1 VLKKLWSAP
10 YFGLSMAKLHLLS
23 KQKCQLSFSQQTST
37 CVNYFFLELI
47 NGFRKLHHGSYFKLI
62 IYFTIKTMDER
73 EKARP
78 SNFTA
83 RYLSESYFYLSVV
96 QNLNE
101 TYLEI
106 FFCCFVLVVG
116 NQSSIF

>member
-1 VLKKLWSAP
+1 MV
-10 YFGLSMAKLHLLS
+10 
-23 KQKCQLSFSQQTST
+23 
-37 CVNYFFLELI
+37 
-47 NGFRKLHHGSYFKLI
+47 
-62 IYFTIKTMDER
+62 ER

-83 RYLSESYFYLSVV
+83 RYLLESYFYLSVV

-116 NQSSIF
+116 QSNIFRPNFKHATIKATVKEQGKALSKGCLYCCSSLLTWSQNRYPYPRTVSNCFKQRLN

>member
-1 VLKKLWSAP
+1 MV
-10 YFGLSMAKLHLLS
+10 
-23 KQKCQLSFSQQTST
+23 
-37 CVNYFFLELI
+37 
-47 NGFRKLHHGSYFKLI
+47 
-62 IYFTIKTMDER
+62 ER

-116 NQSSIF
+116 NQSNIF